1 MFNVISNVKDRIIS
15 KLTKL
20 PININ
25 YEVLNFESFESLIFP
40 WNNRNLEIITSLM
53 SNTQSVKAV
62 AKYIRMSPHK
72 IRRVLDQI
80 RGRSYQEALMILEF
94 LPYDASGPIWQVVH
108 SAAANAKHNYGLDKK
123 KLIIDTVFADEGPKL
138 KRIRPRAQG
147 RAYKILKPTCHITV
161 IMKEVT

>member
-1 MFNVISNVKDRIIS
+1 
-15 KLTKL
+15 
-20 PININ
+20 
-25 YEVLNFESFESLIFP
+25 
-40 WNNRNLEIITSLM
+40 M
-53 SNTQSVKAV
+53 SDTQPVTAV

-94 LPYDASGPIWQVVH
+94 LPYSASGPIWQVVH
-108 SAAANAKHNYGLDKK
+108 SAAANAKHNYGFDKK
-123 KLIIDTVFADEGPKL
+123 KLVIDEAYANEGPKL

-161 IMKEVT
+161 VMKEVN